1 MNDAGQRGRPIATVV
16 VSPRDSF
23 THSLRCLDRLL
34 ECTPE
39 PRRIV
44 YVDGGSPVPL
54 ARELKA
60 RARAADLA
68 LLRTDCVLAPNRA
81 RNLALDLARAPGE
94 PAWTAFV
101 DHDTYVEPG
110 WLESL
115 RACGEETGAAAVVPL
130 LCIGENERQRIHV
143 AAGDAAIVDDG
154 RGRRFEEAHPFL
166 DQPVLP
172 ARDDMQRQRCT
183 MFEFHG
189 VLVRTDA
196 LRAVTPLDE
205 GLLSLFEH
213 VDLGF
218 ALRERGGDIWF
229 EPSVLITYLPGAVS
243 SADARRY
250 FVTRWSDDWN
260 DSTVDRFREKWDLAP
275 GDAKTAQNVEF
286 AAWMRARAYRPYR
299 SPFVRWS
306 ARRGRYPR
314 SLVDRVAQRD
324 ALRWYRRQVAASGPP
339 RLVHRPTWLEASVDA

>member
-1 MNDAGQRGRPIATVV
+1 MSDAPIATVV

-23 THSLRCLDRLL
+23 THSVRCLDRLL
-34 ECTPE
+34 ECTPA

-44 YVDGGSPVPL
+44 YVDGGSPLPV
-54 ARELKA
+54 AHELEA
-60 RARAADLA
+60 RAVAGDFA
-68 LLRTDCVLAPNRA
+68 LLRTDCILAPNRA
-81 RNLALDLARAPGE
+81 RNLALDLAGAADE
-94 PAWTAFV
+94 PVWTAFV

-115 RACGEETGAAAVVPL
+115 RECGEASGAAAVVPL
-130 LCIGENERQRIHV
+130 LCIGEHEGQRIHV

-154 RGRRFEEAHPFL
+154 DGPRFEEAHPL
-166 DQPVLP
+166 LNQPVLP
-172 ARDDMQRQRCT
+172 ARDDMRRQRCT

-213 VDLGF
+213 VDLGL

-229 EPSVLITYLPGAVS
+229 EPSVLITYLPGTVS
-243 SADARRY
+243 SAHARRY
-250 FVTRWSDDWN
+250 FVTRWSDEWN
-260 DSTVDRFREKWDLAP
+260 HATAERFRQKWGLASD
-275 GDAKTAQNVEF
+275 DAKTVQNVEF

-314 SLVDRVAQRD
+314 SPVDRVAQRD
-324 ALRWYRRQVAASGPP
+324 ARRWYRRQVAASGPP
-339 RLVHRPTWLEASVDA
+339 RLVHRPTWLEAPVDA